1 MASSI
6 TKDDAKRIALEFIE
20 GLTRQS
26 GNELALLQTATLEK
40 SFGWIFFYQS
50 KSYLQSRE
58 PRDAVVGN
66 APIVVAKLDGR
77 VHVTGTAHPI
87 EYYIAQLATAEGWN
101 AQE

>member
-6 TKDDAKRIALEFIE
+6 TKGDATRIALEYIE
-20 GLTRQS
+20 RLTRRS
-26 GNELALLQTATLEK
+26 GCELALLETETLEK
-40 SFGWIFFYQS
+40 SFGWIFFYES

-58 PRDAVVGN
+58 LRDAVVGN
-66 APIVVAKLDGR
+66 APIVVAKSDGR
-77 VHVTGTAHPI
+77 VHVTGTAHSI